1 GYNFKENPFQDGRAL
16 PVKVSDFLA
25 PATFTESIG
34 LTYNPRAW
42 FSQHLG
48 VGSKQTVVARPFYR
62 RLYNLRPDQPVR
74 VEVGLE
80 SRTKF
85 EKEVFENVV
94 VKSSLG
100 LFAA

>member
-1 GYNFKENPFQDGRAL
+1 FSRDWS
-16 PVKVSDFLA
+16 SDVCSSDL
-25 PATFTESIG
+25 IG

-100 LFAA
+100 LRSEERREGEAGTSR